1 MLHRRL
7 LLLVVCLPLAHAGSA
22 PVTWSLAGQWRV
34 HDANDSAFDGAQAS
48 DGDWRTLR
56 VPANWYSAGYDHQGA
71 LWYRHQFTLHG
82 LSPDAMATLV
92 FDGVDYFA
100 EVALNGKTLA
110 RHEGYF
116 QRFPVDISGAIRR
129 HNQLAVRVDSPY
141 EDPQKIWPLHKTLM
155 KGILNQH
162 DTRPGGAWSVQG
174 QDANSG
180 GIWAPVRLH
189 LSRGVTHRR
198 GDPAPGLAT
207 GAGAAHAA
215 CRNPLSGCD
224 ARPRHATPDGYP
236 GQFFRPT
243 FSPGLRGHSGENR
256 RRPARLA
263 AHAVRE
269 ALVARGRRQAE
280 PLPGAR
286 HPNG

>member
-1 MLHRRL
+1 MIVKRL
-7 LLLVVCLPLAHAGSA
+7 LLLMVCLPLAHAGSA

-116 QRFPVDISGAIRR
+116 QRFPVDISGAVRR

-180 GIWAPVRLH
+180 GISASFAAP
-189 LSRGVTHRR
+189 
-198 GDPAPGLAT
+198 AT
-207 GAGAAHAA
+207 GTVTVSLGRYQGLIPAFSI
-215 CRNPLSGCD
+215 RN
-224 ARPRHATPDGYP
+224 
-236 GQFFRPT
+236 
-243 FSPGLRGHSGENR
+243 
-256 RRPARLA
+256 
-263 AHAVRE
+263 RE
-269 ALVARGRRQAE
+269 SMTHVSYSF
-280 PLPGAR
+280 
-286 HPNG
+286 

>member
-34 HDANDSAFDGAQAS
+34 HDANDSAFAGAQAS

-82 LSPDAMATLV
+82 LTPDAMATLV

-100 EVALNGKTLA
+100 EVALNGKTLT

-116 QRFPVDISGAIRR
+116 QRFPVDITGAVRR

-141 EDPQKIWPLHKTLM
+141 EDPQKDLAT
-155 KGILNQH
+155 
-162 DTRPGGAWSVQG
+162 A
-174 QDANSG
+174 QDADERDPQSARYPSG
-180 GIWAPVRLH
+180 
-189 LSRGVTHRR
+189 RR
-198 GDPAPGLAT
+198 TVGS
-207 GAGAAHAA
+207 GAG
-215 CRNPLSGCD
+215 C
-224 ARPRHATPDGYP
+224 
-236 GQFFRPT
+236 Q
-243 FSPGLRGHSGENR
+243 LRGS
-256 RRPARLA
+256 
-263 AHAVRE
+263 
-269 ALVARGRRQAE
+269 GRR
-280 PLPGAR
+280 
-286 HPNG
+286 